1 MNKTKVFQIEIESL
15 MGRNIPVQLKGTM
28 RNDVVRLFDLN
39 DYFPDC
45 KLLVNISASII
56 SLLSRDHEEDTCIIV
71 QRILTEIEMRML
83 LPLLVSPKCCRREV
97 LRASYYCTY
106 EILLQSMLFSDVDT
120 NVQWDGLV
128 QEHHHHLYI
137 AHQRKTKRTEMR
149 GVYNAL
155 FGLRQKLEQLGLTI
169 RVQKEGYYLSCLVV

>member
-1 MNKTKVFQIEIESL
+1 
-15 MGRNIPVQLKGTM
+15 MGRNIPVHPKATM

-39 DYFPDC
+39 DYFPGC
-45 KLLVNISASII
+45 RLLVNVSASIV
-56 SLLSRDHEEDTCIIV
+56 SLLSRDNIKEDECVIV
-71 QRILTEIEMRML
+71 QRILTEAEMRML
-83 LPLLVSPKCCRREV
+83 LPLLVSPDCCRREV

-120 NVQWDGLV
+120 NIQWDGLV
-128 QEHHHHLYI
+128 EEHQNHLCI
-137 AHQRKTKRTEMR
+137 AQQKKTKRAEMR

-169 RVQKEGYYLSCLVV
+169 RVQKEGYYLSLLIA